1 MAETLHAKLHEGEK
15 ENNQRRK
22 MSGID
27 LIFMAVF
34 CLVLGYAIR
43 DGIQISRDFNE
54 AMRNL
59 EAAHLAHE
67 KAMRHAA
74 AHEMVEEWETAGSP
88 DFWSEFCP
96 KCRSVHGAGGCA
108 TKI

>member
-67 KAMRHAA
+67 KAMRWWKNGKRRDRQTSGANSA
-74 AHEMVEEWETAGSP
+74 RNAGVFTVP
-88 DFWSEFCP
+88 A
-96 KCRSVHGAGGCA
+96 GAPPRYRLA
-108 TKI
+108 